1 VTPVGLLFIDDF
13 GKPVPDKGVVRQAV
27 GHDGKDEILRT
38 VKNEGR

>member
-1 VTPVGLLFIDDF
+1 MAPVGLLFIGDF
-13 GKPVPDKGVVRQAV
+13 GKPIPDKGVVCQAV